1 MGKVTI
7 DIKLRNHFDQMLQK
21 DNPEQAIRSLELE
34 NVLVDS
40 GASMLCLSKDIIDE
54 LGLVKLRTKNV
65 NTAIE
70 QIILDIYGTVELE
83 IMERAAVFEVMELK
97 HPTIKGLVGQI
108 PLESF
113 DLLIHP
119 GINRLIPNPEH
130 DNKLVLD
137 LLLTDD
143 ILGYK

>member
-1 MGKVTI
+1 
-7 DIKLRNHFDQMLQK
+7 
-21 DNPEQAIRSLELE
+21 
-34 NVLVDS
+34 
-40 GASMLCLSKDIIDE
+40 MLCLSKDIIDQ

-65 NTAIE
+65 NTATE
-70 QIILDIYGTVELE
+70 QIKLDIYGTVELE

-97 HPTIKGLVGQI
+97 HPKIKGLVGQI
-108 PLESF
+108 PRESF

-137 LLLTDD
+137 LL
-143 ILGYK
+143 